1 MRIIV
6 LGLGY
11 VGTITAAGLASKGH
25 DVVGIDVDESKVEG
39 IRRGLSP
46 VVEPGI
52 GDLVAAGVASGRL
65 QAATEIAAVLDG
77 ADVTLVC
84 VGTPST
90 TRGGTDLTF
99 LTRAL
104 ADLREAMT
112 TARPPAS
119 GHHSVVIRSTVP
131 PGTGHSVVAPLFA
144 PEQLPAGWS
153 VGTAMCPEFLR
164 EGSGVADFYD
174 PPFVVVGTEDAR
186 TRDELTD
193 LFAFLDRQIHQVDVP
208 TAEALKYAC
217 NAFHAVKITFAN
229 EVGRLFCE
237 FGVDS
242 RQVMQIFC
250 EDEKLNLS
258 AAYLRPGFA
267 FGGSCLPKDLRALQ
281 DLARVA
287 AVDIPMISA
296 TTASNELVIRH
307 VVDRVLATGLRHVC
321 LLGLSF
327 KSDTDDVRESPSLEL
342 AERFVGK
349 GLEVRI
355 FDPIVNPDLLVG
367 ANLRHLQSR
376 LTHVNRLLAASPDD
390 ALSTAEIAIV
400 TSTDPGTLTAL
411 LAHPPQVVLDMS
423 GRLGDQVEHLP
434 GYEGVSW

>member
-1 MRIIV
+1 MRITV

-25 DVVGIDVDESKVEG
+25 DVVGVDVDGSKVET
-39 IRRGLSP
+39 IRRGSSP

-52 GDLVAAGVASGRL
+52 AELVASGVAAGRL
-65 QAATEIAAVLDG
+65 TATTDMTAALERS
-77 ADVTLVC
+77 DVSLVC

-90 TRGGTDLTF
+90 ARGSTDLTF

-104 ADLREAMT
+104 GEVRDAMVS
-112 TARPPAS
+112 AAPPAS

-131 PGTGHSVVAPLFA
+131 PGTGATVVAPVFA
-144 PEQLPAGWS
+144 ADRLPGGWS

-174 PPFVVVGTEDAR
+174 PPFVVVGTHSTA
-186 TRDELTD
+186 TRQALAE
-193 LFAFLDRQIHQVDVP
+193 LFASLDQATHDVDVP

-229 EVGRLFCE
+229 EMGRLFCE
-237 FGVDS
+237 YGVDA
-242 RQVMQIFC
+242 RRVMELFC
-250 EDEKLNLS
+250 EDDKLNLS

-281 DLARVA
+281 DLARAA
-287 AVDIPMISA
+287 AVDVPLISA
-296 TTASNELVIRH
+296 TTTSNDLVVRH
-307 VVDRVLATGLRHVC
+307 VVDWVLATHLEHVC

-327 KSDTDDVRESPSLEL
+327 KMHTDDLRESPSLEL
-342 AERFVGK
+342 AERFLGK
-349 GLEVRI
+349 GLHVRI
-355 FDPIVNPDLLVG
+355 YDPIVNPDLLVG

-376 LTHVNRLLAASPDD
+376 LTHVNRLLAGSAEEALQD
-390 ALSTAEIAIV
+390 ADIAIV
-400 TSTDPGTLTAL
+400 TSTEPGVLAAL
-411 LAHPPQVVLDMS
+411 RAHPPQVVFDMN
-423 GRLGDQVEHLP
+423 GRLGEDLEHLP

>member
-1 MRIIV
+1 MRITV

-25 DVVGIDVDESKVEG
+25 HVVGVDVDESKVESL
-39 IRRGLSP
+39 RRGASP

-52 GDLVAAGVASGRL
+52 DELVAEGIATGRL
-65 QAATEIAAVLDG
+65 DATTDIRAALDRS
-77 ADVTLVC
+77 DVSLVC

-90 TRGGTDLTF
+90 ARGSTDLTF
-99 LTRAL
+99 MRRVL
-104 ADLREAMT
+104 ADLREAMDSV
-112 TARPPAS
+112 RPPDS

-131 PGTGHSVVAPLFA
+131 PGTGATVVAPVFDA
-144 PEQLPAGWS
+144 SPLPAGWS

-174 PPFVVVGTEDAR
+174 PPFVVVGTADDA
-186 TRDELTD
+186 TRRALAE
-193 LFAFLDRQIHQVDVP
+193 LFAFVGQGVHDVDVP

-229 EVGRLFCE
+229 EMGRLFSQY
-237 FGVDS
+237 GVDA
-242 RQVMQIFC
+242 RRVMQIFC
-250 EDEKLNLS
+250 EDDKLNLS
-258 AAYLRPGFA
+258 SAYLRPGFA

-287 AVDIPMISA
+287 AVDLPLISA
-296 TTASNELVIRH
+296 TTTSNELVVRH
-307 VVDRVLATGLRHVC
+307 VVDRVLATRLERVA

-327 KSDTDDVRESPSLEL
+327 KMHTDDVRESPSLEL
-342 AERFVGK
+342 AERFIGK
-349 GLEVRI
+349 GLDVRVY
-355 FDPIVNPDLLVG
+355 DPIVNPDRLVG

-376 LTHVNRLLAASPDD
+376 LTHVNRLLAPSPEEALRD
-390 ALSTAEIAIV
+390 ADIAIV
-400 TSTDPGTLTAL
+400 TSTEPAVLAAL
-411 LAHPPQVVLDMS
+411 RAHPPQFVLDMS
-423 GRLGDQVEHLP
+423 GRLGDDLERLP

>member
-1 MRIIV
+1 MRITV

-25 DVVGIDVDESKVEG
+25 DVMGVDVDESKVES
-39 IRRGLSP
+39 IRRGWSP

-52 GDLVAAGVASGRL
+52 AELVAAGVAGGGLDATTDMR
-65 QAATEIAAVLDG
+65 AALDRS
-77 ADVTLVC
+77 DVSLVC

-90 TRGGTDLTF
+90 ARGSTDLAF
-99 LTRAL
+99 LARAL
-104 ADLREAMT
+104 SELRDAMVA
-112 TARPPAS
+112 ARPPAS

-131 PGTGHSVVAPLFA
+131 PGTGANVVAPVFA
-144 PEQLPAGWS
+144 PEKLPRGWS

-174 PPFVVVGTEDAR
+174 PPFVVVGTDSST
-186 TRDELTD
+186 TRQALSD
-193 LFAFLDRQIHQVDVP
+193 LFASLGQETHDVDVP

-229 EVGRLFCE
+229 EVGRLFSE
-237 FGVDS
+237 YGVDA
-242 RQVMQIFC
+242 RRVMEIFC
-250 EDEKLNLS
+250 EDDKLNLS

-287 AVDIPMISA
+287 AVDVPLLSA
-296 TTASNELVIRH
+296 TTTSNEVVVRR
-307 VVDRVLATGLRHVC
+307 VVDRVLATHLQRVC

-327 KSDTDDVRESPSLEL
+327 KMHTDDVRESPSLEL
-342 AERFVGK
+342 AERFLGK
-349 GLEVRI
+349 GLDVRI
-355 FDPIVNPDLLVG
+355 YDPIVNPDRLVG

-376 LTHVNRLLAASPDD
+376 LTHVNRLLAATPEEALAD
-390 ALSTAEIAIV
+390 ADIAIV
-400 TSTDPGTLTAL
+400 TSTEPAVLAAL
-411 LAHPPQVVLDMS
+411 RSHPPQVVFDMS
-423 GRLGDQVEHLP
+423 GRLDDDLEHLP

>member
-39 IRRGLSP
+39 IRQGLSP

-52 GDLVAAGVASGRL
+52 GDLVAAGAANGRL
-65 QAATEIAAVLDG
+65 QAATDIAAVLDG

-90 TRGGTDLTF
+90 TRGGTDLTY
-99 LTRAL
+99 LRRAL

-112 TARPPAS
+112 SATPPAS

-131 PGTGHSVVAPLFA
+131 PGTGHSVVAPFFV

-174 PPFVVVGTEDAR
+174 PPFVVVGTGDDR
-186 TRDELTD
+186 TRGELAE
-193 LFAFLDRQIHQVDVP
+193 LFAFLDQQIHHVDVP

-250 EDEKLNLS
+250 EDDKLNLS

-281 DLARVA
+281 DLARLA

-296 TTASNELVIRH
+296 TTVSNELVIRH
-307 VVDRVLATGLRHVC
+307 VVDRVLATGLTHVC

-390 ALSTAEIAIV
+390 ALSTADIAIV

>member
-1 MRIIV
+1 MRIAL

-25 DVVGIDVDESKVEG
+25 HVVGGDVDEAKVDG
-39 IRRGLSP
+39 IRRGVSP

-52 GDLVAAGVASGRL
+52 SELVAAGVASGL
-65 QAATEIAAVLDG
+65 LDATTDIGAAMQG
-77 ADVTLVC
+77 ADVSLVC

-90 TRGGTDLTF
+90 ARGSTDLTF
-99 LTRAL
+99 LSRAL
-104 ADLREAMT
+104 ADLRDAMVS
-112 TARPPAS
+112 ARPPAS

-131 PGTGHSVVAPLFA
+131 PGTGADVVAPVFA
-144 PEQLPAGWS
+144 PHRLPTGWA

-164 EGSGVADFYD
+164 EGSGVADFFD
-174 PPFVVVGTEDAR
+174 PPFVVVGTEDDV
-186 TRDELTD
+186 TREALTEL
-193 LFAFLDRQIHQVDVP
+193 FSFLHQDIHHVDVP

-229 EVGRLFCE
+229 EMGRLFSQL
-237 FGVDS
+237 GVDA
-242 RQVMQIFC
+242 RRVMEVFC
-250 EDEKLNLS
+250 EDDKLNLS

-287 AVDIPMISA
+287 AVDLPLISA
-296 TTASNELVIRH
+296 TTTSNDLAVRE
-307 VVDRVLATGLRHVC
+307 VVDRVLATRLVHVC

-327 KSDTDDVRESPSLEL
+327 KAHTDDVRESPSLEL

-349 GLEVRI
+349 GLDVRI
-355 FDPIVNPDLLVG
+355 YDPIVNPDLLVG

-390 ALSTAEIAIV
+390 ALDGADIAIV
-400 TSTDPGTLTAL
+400 TSTNPVVLEAL
-411 LAHPPQVVLDMS
+411 LAHPPQVVFDMS
-423 GRLGDQVEHLP
+423 GRLGDQIEQLP

>member
-1 MRIIV
+1 MRITV

-25 DVVGIDVDESKVEG
+25 DVMGVDVDESKVES
-39 IRRGLSP
+39 IRRGWSP

-52 GDLVAAGVASGRL
+52 AELVAAGVAGGGLDATTDMR
-65 QAATEIAAVLDG
+65 AALDRS
-77 ADVTLVC
+77 DVSLVC

-90 TRGGTDLTF
+90 ARGSTDLAF
-99 LTRAL
+99 LARAL
-104 ADLREAMT
+104 SELRDAMVA
-112 TARPPAS
+112 ARPPAS
-119 GHHSVVIRSTVP
+119 GHHSIVIRSTVP
-131 PGTGHSVVAPLFA
+131 PGTGANVVAPVFA
-144 PEQLPAGWS
+144 PEKLPRGWS

-174 PPFVVVGTEDAR
+174 PPFVVVGTDSST
-186 TRDELTD
+186 TRQALSD
-193 LFAFLDRQIHQVDVP
+193 LFASLGQETHDVDVP

-229 EVGRLFCE
+229 EVGRLFSE
-237 FGVDS
+237 YGVDA
-242 RQVMQIFC
+242 RRVMEIFC
-250 EDEKLNLS
+250 EDDKLNLS

-287 AVDIPMISA
+287 AVDVPLLSA
-296 TTASNELVIRH
+296 TTTSNEVVVRR
-307 VVDRVLATGLRHVC
+307 VVDRVLATHLQRVC

-327 KSDTDDVRESPSLEL
+327 KMHTDDVRESPSLEL
-342 AERFVGK
+342 AERFLGK
-349 GLEVRI
+349 GLDVRI
-355 FDPIVNPDLLVG
+355 YDPIVNPDRLVG

-376 LTHVNRLLAASPDD
+376 LTHVNRLLAATPEEALAD
-390 ALSTAEIAIV
+390 ADIAIV
-400 TSTDPGTLTAL
+400 TSTEPAVLAAL
-411 LAHPPQVVLDMS
+411 RSHPPQVVFDMS
-423 GRLGDQVEHLP
+423 GRLDDDLEHLP